1 MRLFYWFK
9 QTGEQFCFVFFLS
22 AIKFNLSVGGEEKK
36 SIIFQILRGYNL
48 HDHVTKFLFVMIVMA
63 CVWEGVFF
71 CVLDKQTTSFLSPSL
86 SRSSAGRWGSHS
98 HVFVSVDV
106 FREIPWFFRIPVGA
120 FVGVVVSL
128 NRLPKCL
135 HRLYLSREQTEA
147 NLTDGQTWGCCVA
160 CHFGLIRKSGVC
172 VCTYVFE
179 YPSKLS
185 IRLNSLR

>member
-1 MRLFYWFK
+1 MTVANRLQRVMRLFYWFK

-86 SRSSAGRWGSHS
+86 SRSSAGR
-98 HVFVSVDV
+98 
-106 FREIPWFFRIPVGA
+106 
-120 FVGVVVSL
+120 
-128 NRLPKCL
+128 
-135 HRLYLSREQTEA
+135 
-147 NLTDGQTWGCCVA
+147 
-160 CHFGLIRKSGVC
+160 
-172 VCTYVFE
+172 
-179 YPSKLS
+179 
-185 IRLNSLR
+185 